1 MTLNAGEREVFVDLI
16 RAVQTLAQQI
26 LTVHLQLGA
35 VRAHLARK
43 GIVTE
48 SEVRT
53 ALSELGAVSSA
64 GELLGTIPTTEE
76 FFANLL
82 RRLQE
87 ADNRSSQALEG

>member
-1 MTLNAGEREVFVDLI
+1 MPFNAGEREVLVDAI

-35 VRAHLARK
+35 VRALLARK

-48 SEVRT
+48 NEVRT
-53 ALSELGAVSSA
+53 ALTELDAISSA
-64 GELLGTIPTTEE
+64 SELLGTIPTTEQ
-76 FFANLL
+76 FFASLL

-87 ADNRSSQALEG
+87 GDNSSSSAL

>member
-1 MTLNAGEREVFVDLI
+1 MALNPAEREVLGDLI

-35 VRAHLARK
+35 VRAVLARK
-43 GIVTE
+43 GLVTE
-48 SEVRT
+48 TEVRT
-53 ALSELGAVSSA
+53 ALTELDAISSA

-87 ADNRSSQALEG
+87 AANNNSPAL

>member
-1 MTLNAGEREVFVDLI
+1 MALNAGEREVLADLI

-35 VRAHLARK
+35 VRALLARK

-48 SEVRT
+48 TEVRT
-53 ALSELGAVSSA
+53 ALTELDAISSA

-76 FFANLL
+76 FFTNLL
-82 RRLQE
+82 RRLQQ
-87 ADNRSSQALEG
+87 ADSSSTPSL